1 MKQFCLIVVLALP
14 FSVLGCNSSA
24 GDEGTAMA
32 VGAESAPQ
40 TALPE
45 MDEDRDL
52 APAQIPEIV
61 RKAALAA
68 VPGLL
73 IELAEL
79 EGNGVY
85 CVHGTADGMFT
96 EIEVGE
102 DGRVIDIEQGDDD
115 DDDGNDDG
123 DGDDDEDDE
132 GEDDD

>member
-1 MKQFCLIVVLALP
+1 MKQFCVIVVLALP
-14 FSVLGCNSSA
+14 FSVLGCHSSA
-24 GDEGTAMA
+24 GEEGAAMA

-52 APAQIPEIV
+52 APAQIPEVV

-73 IELAEL
+73 IELAEF

-85 CVHGTADGMFT
+85 CVHGTADGVFT

-102 DGRVIDIEQGDDD
+102 DGRVIEVEQDDDGDDGDDD
-115 DDDGNDDG
+115 G
-123 DGDDDEDDE
+123 DDEDDE